1 MKTMKRIYLPAEIEI
16 VPLAGDLLTTSGGY
30 DENDNWFDDVFAD

>member
-1 MKTMKRIYLPAEIEI
+1 MKNEKKIYLPAEITV

-30 DENDNWFDDVFAD
+30 DGTDNWFDDVFAD

>member
-1 MKTMKRIYLPAEIEI
+1 MKNEKKIYLPAEITV

-30 DENDNWFDDVFAD
+30 DETDNWYNDFFSS